1 LLWIKDGRAAGRY
14 DRCMAPPAQLP
25 RPVESATTTVSDY
38 LERCPEGARVF
49 LAHRMACVGC
59 SLAKFD
65 TLADAARSYGLPL
78 EGFLHELAE
87 LTVAGS
93 TQGRSR

>member
-1 LLWIKDGRAAGRY
+1 LLWIKDGRAGGRY
-14 DRCMAPPAQLP
+14 DPRMATPVQLP
-25 RPVESATTTVSDY
+25 RRIESATTTVSAY
-38 LERCPEGARVF
+38 LERCPEAARVF

-65 TLADAARSYGLPL
+65 TLADAARAYGLPL
-78 EGFLHELAE
+78 DGFLHELAE

-93 TQGRSR
+93 THGRSR